1 MQGVLLFFVL
11 AIFASTL
18 LVEVDEL
25 MQQLNDRNDPR
36 HQPYSEGLRLALKLM
51 VTMVLICWLLMLVGI
66 IADFV
71 LCGLPSNML
80 SPIARSGRRIMTQL
94 RRRRQFVVL
103 PFRAQSKKQPA
114 LELQPS
120 PSGRS
125 MMIGPVEAKAKQ
137 PARGEVRD
145 TKVTTGGAAEAKQ
158 KLAAQPRADAAANAA
173 VTTPRVQ
180 PASKQPI
187 PRATNIRDGMALKAQ
202 GGATLPA
209 DTREDAAGDP
219 GQAASRASRRATG
232 ETKDHLQT
240 NVPLGLLSVHK
251 PTAQSSTDDETA
263 VSEAN
268 RQESE
273 AAEPPPV
280 TELNMPPT
288 LPHTDQPVETKS
300 IAAEQLASQ
309 VHQPVRLDLDELQ
322 EASEMFDEGGEGDGT
337 LNATGLMN
345 ALEALGENVPA
356 TDTDRGPRLRPALG
370 SEQLNSETHQPVRL
384 EGPTACTDDLSEHGK
399 AMPQEAVRLEDTEE
413 ASQAQPTVESKA
425 PAEPATAPAPA
436 ASAAGTPGDKLV
448 KAEEPRNAS
457 PAAPADRDSPIAP
470 VKHTGQAKP
479 RRKRKEMV
487 I

>member
-1 MQGVLLFFVL
+1 MALAVLLSFLWLHAQLYVRPHKSEADNHLQGVLLFFVL

-209 DTREDAAGDP
+209 DTR
-219 GQAASRASRRATG
+219 
-232 ETKDHLQT
+232 
-240 NVPLGLLSVHK
+240 
-251 PTAQSSTDDETA
+251 
-263 VSEAN
+263 
-268 RQESE
+268 
-273 AAEPPPV
+273 
-280 TELNMPPT
+280 
-288 LPHTDQPVETKS
+288 
-300 IAAEQLASQ
+300 
-309 VHQPVRLDLDELQ
+309 
-322 EASEMFDEGGEGDGT
+322 
-337 LNATGLMN
+337 
-345 ALEALGENVPA
+345 
-356 TDTDRGPRLRPALG
+356 
-370 SEQLNSETHQPVRL
+370 VRL
-384 EGPTACTDDLSEHGK
+384 ERMSQG
-399 AMPQEAVRLEDTEE
+399 AVIGSCFPGVGEE
-413 ASQAQPTVESKA
+413 SRAVHRK
-425 PAEPATAPAPA
+425 A
-436 ASAAGTPGDKLV
+436 ASY
-448 KAEEPRNAS
+448 
-457 PAAPADRDSPIAP
+457 
-470 VKHTGQAKP
+470 
-479 RRKRKEMV
+479 
-487 I
+487 